1 MSATMNE
8 CQVGIHDLWQV
19 GMHDLWQ
26 VYVHKTVRNWNVL
39 YMTCSR
45 YGWINTGSLVAFW
58 PIACSKHNIP
68 CSKSVWLW
76 SINYPA
82 PDWGTCWSWCWKRL
96 PGNDYLPTTISAVS
110 FSCSNSPPNHYS
122 LCCNN
127 PTTTLTTNASQTMQC
142 IKSCFLGEHPS
153 ISL

>member
-110 FSCSNSPPNHYS
+110 FSCSNSPQI
-122 LCCNN
+122 
-127 PTTTLTTNASQTMQC
+127 TTVCVATIPQQHLLLMHHKQCSAS
-142 IKSCFLGEHPS
+142 SHVF
-153 ISL
+153 